1 MPEFKNKTFAGV
13 VSIAMLGISALF
25 ISPNLTGFSVAGVE
39 QATTNIFGV
48 AFFIVGLIATAV
60 YFWHKKE

>member
-25 ISPNLTGFSVAGVE
+25 ISPNITGFSVASVK
-39 QATTNIFGV
+39 QSTANVFGV
-48 AFFIVGLIATAV
+48 AFFLVGLIATAV
-60 YFWHKKE
+60 YFRYKKK